1 MIQDGWLV
9 YSYLKLYKRYEF
21 VNLLFKNSMKYVFIL
36 KREIYEIK
44 NDFCFL
50 KLNKIIFWTTPEAF
64 LIRLNY
70 HSYTY
75 EYTKILMYTKR
86 FCLVWINQEVLS
98 REPESTQFIRVQ
110 KINPI
115 QFKILI

>member
-50 KLNKIIFWTTPEAF
+50 KLNKIIF
-64 LIRLNY
+64 
-70 HSYTY
+70 
-75 EYTKILMYTKR
+75 
-86 FCLVWINQEVLS
+86 
-98 REPESTQFIRVQ
+98 
-110 KINPI
+110 
-115 QFKILI
+115 